1 MRRPLRFLLL
11 RTGLSACAMLLTAGL
26 SGCAHDAG
34 THADTTVPVTTASA
48 TPPRAASADD
58 IARVLALPTRS
69 AEDRERDARDR
80 PSEVLA
86 HAGFGPGDTIADIFG
101 GGGYYSEILASIVG
115 ADGQVLL
122 VNNAPYD
129 AYAKKGL
136 GPRLAGQRLPNVR
149 YTIAPN
155 EALGLGE
162 NTLDGAVIVMS
173 YHDLYYV
180 DPAQGWPA
188 VDAAQ
193 FIDQIVA
200 ALKPG
205 DRLLIVDHAARE
217 GSGKTDAQT
226 LHRIDEA
233 FAIADF
239 TAHGLVFDGRLDT
252 LRNPQDPR
260 TQNVFDPAIR
270 GRTDRFVHRYR
281 KP

>member
-1 MRRPLRFLLL
+1 MRPACSLLL
-11 RTGLSACAMLLTAGL
+11 HARRLACTTVFATTLALSLT
-26 SGCAHDAG
+26 GCAHDAG
-34 THADTTVPVTTASA
+34 TRAN
-48 TPPRAASADD
+48 AASSAPGVEDT
-58 IARVLALPTRS
+58 ARLLAQPTRN

-80 PSEVLA
+80 PAEVLA
-86 HAGFGPGDTIADIFG
+86 HAGFGPDDTVADIFG
-101 GGGYYSEILASIVG
+101 GGGYYSELLASIVG
-115 ADGQVLL
+115 ADGHVLL

-136 GPRLAGQRLPNVR
+136 GPRLADNRLPNVR
-149 YTIAPN
+149 YTIVPN

-162 NTLDGAVIVMS
+162 NTLDGALIVMS
-173 YHDLYYV
+173 YHDLYHA
-180 DPAQGWPA
+180 DPKGGWPA
-188 VDAAQ
+188 IDAGR
-193 FIDQIVA
+193 FIDQIVV

-205 DRLLIVDHAARE
+205 GRLLIVDHAARE

-239 TAHGLVFDGRLDT
+239 TAHGLVFDGRLDL
-252 LRNPQDPR
+252 LRNPDDPR